1 MTKNQRK
8 YWPNID
14 QKLTKNWPKINV
26 NIDQKST
33 KNWPK
38 IDQKLTKNW
47 PKIDSKIDQKLT
59 KNWPKIDQN
68 LTHNGYNFDC
78 KSPMGDLIVA
88 VTFVTW
94 PTYHRYKWWKFSI
107 WWWDV
112 PRLILC
118 VFPPLPLLLNRY
130 EFNAIQRLIRIVKLL
145 YHNWWGSIQ
154 VDPSSGGF
162 HRSITWQS
170 AVNWWNCSLIG
181 SLSIS
186 FADGNVSRS

>member
-1 MTKNQRK
+1 MQ
-8 YWPNID
+8 ID
-14 QKLTKNWPKINV
+14 QKLTKNWPKINA
-26 NIDQKST
+26 NIDQILT
-33 KNWPK
+33 K
-38 IDQKLTKNW
+38 KLTKNW
-47 PKIDSKIDQKLT
+47 PKVDSKIDQKLT
-59 KNWPKIDQN
+59 KNQRKYWSNIDQKLTKNWSKIDQK

-78 KSPMGDLIVA
+78 KSPMGDLIVV

-118 VFPPLPLLLNRY
+118 VFPPLSLLLNRY

-162 HRSITWQS
+162 DRSIT
-170 AVNWWNCSLIG
+170 
-181 SLSIS
+181 
-186 FADGNVSRS
+186 